1 MKHRFMDI
9 QRESHVA
16 EESST
21 PKPGCRAKP
30 MLRRGALVAL
40 FAIVSI
46 VSMPAQNTTA
56 DVVGTAT
63 DSSGAVV
70 SNATVLLTDVNTQDQ
85 HTATAGGAGE
95 YTFTLLK
102 PGTYSLTVT
111 APGFKT
117 FKIDS
122 FNVAAGDRAR
132 EDAHLTVGGTGETVT
147 VEAAPAQ
154 LHTDTSAII
163 TTVTEQATQE
173 LPTNGRNYIN
183 LVQVT
188 PGATEGLNNGLG
200 SGNRPDDRRQTSSVS
215 VNGQSDVINNQLM
228 DGMDNNERVIG
239 TIGVHPSV
247 DAIQEVSIQTNVYT
261 AEVGRTAGAAIN
273 VITKSG
279 TNTLHGTAYE
289 FFRNNVLNAYPFQF
303 GAGLPKPQYRQNQF
317 GGSLGGPIWKDHTF
331 FFADYEGLNIVRNL
345 NPTTTTVPTLFERQ
359 NPGNFSDNSVETFKT
374 VTKIDPVAQ
383 QYFNLFPLPTNNNV
397 VSGNY
402 IGTPRNTQFNKTAD
416 GRIDHR
422 LKNGDL
428 AFLRYT
434 YNATTTSIGGL
445 FPLVNT
451 TAAGAVSPGGN
462 LSSYAGPAQA
472 NAHQAQLNYI
482 HSFTP
487 AMLLELKAG
496 YTYLNNAQNPLNFG
510 KKINASFGQ
519 PNINVDARTSE
530 LSPVTVSQG
539 TASTLGAHPPI
550 VYHENTY
557 EYEGV
562 LSWIVGRQS
571 FKFGAG
577 VIRRQDGVTQ
587 TDSASG
593 TWTFTDYST
602 LMSGIW
608 NAAGRNE
615 ILYTPHNFTWEP
627 HFFVQD
633 DLHLTPKLT
642 INAGIRYDLFTPYTE
657 KNNILS
663 NFDAV
668 RGIIVVAGVN
678 ANSHG
683 GVQVDYHDV
692 APRLGFAYTPVE
704 KTVIRGGFG
713 MTFAPENMTSGAAVV
728 NQPFTATEGTYTQS
742 VNATTGAVTGSAP
755 AGYGLFG
762 QGLPIPPPNS
772 YTNPSG
778 AVTAAEDPRFR
789 ASYLEQFNLTVEREV
804 GGFVASLGYV
814 GELGRRLAY
823 YLSDYNSLAPE
834 SFVYANQNDTT
845 TNNPALSSAVDPNF
859 GVPYSSSYNFY
870 RRFHSTAPN
879 VTNIPYWTANGISNY
894 HAMQAQLRRRF
905 SKGLDLQ
912 VAYTF
917 SRLLD
922 DSEAISNDGG
932 SGFGSYQELI
942 KTIEYGNGNLD
953 VRHRATGTFNYL
965 LPFGQNLHG
974 IAGVL
979 GKGWQ
984 GNGVVVWAT
993 GMPFSVI
1000 NQYDRGGTRPGSTS
1014 ADRPNMIASPTAN
1027 TRSIHQWFNTNAFE
1041 FQKVGTVGTERR
1053 GQLFG
1058 PGLQRVDLSLFKT
1071 FDLYENFKLEF
1082 RTEAFNVLN
1091 TAQFVAPNATLS
1103 LTACPVGA
1111 TCSYPVAGFQP
1122 VSTFGTITSTANAYN
1137 PRIIQFAARLKF

>member
-1 MKHRFMDI
+1 MKYQSM
-9 QRESHVA
+9 QEGSHVVKGNRA
-16 EESST
+16 PE
-21 PKPGCRAKP
+21 PGCRTRHIFQRIAC
-30 MLRRGALVAL
+30 LAL
-40 FAIVSI
+40 FVAVSI
-46 VSMPAQNTTA
+46 VPVLAQNTTA

-63 DSSGAVV
+63 DASGAVL
-70 SNATVLLTDVNTQDQ
+70 SGATVVLTDVNTHDQ
-85 HTATAGGAGE
+85 HTATSGGAGE
-95 YTFTLLK
+95 FTFTLIK

-117 FKIDS
+117 FKVDS

-132 EDAHLTVGGTGETVT
+132 EDARLEVGSTGETVS
-147 VEAAPAQ
+147 VEAAPPQ

-173 LPTNGRNYIN
+173 LPLNGRNYIN

-215 VNGQSDVINNQLM
+215 VNGQSDVINNQLI

-247 DAIQEVSIQTNVYT
+247 DAIEEVSIQTNVYT

-273 VITKSG
+273 VLTKSG
-279 TNTLHGTAYE
+279 TNRVHGTAYE
-289 FFRNNVLNAYPFQF
+289 FFRNDVLNAYPYQF
-303 GAGLPKPQYRQNQF
+303 GAHLPKPAYKQNQF
-317 GGSLGGPIWKDHTF
+317 GGSLGGPIRRDKTF
-331 FFADYEGLNIVRNL
+331 FFADYEGLDIVRNL

-359 NPGNFSDNSVETFKT
+359 NPGNFSDNTSETFKT
-374 VTKIDPVAQ
+374 VSKIDSVAQ
-383 QYFNLFPLPTNNNV
+383 QYFNLFPLPTNNTLT
-397 VSGNY
+397 SGNY

-416 GRIDHR
+416 GRIDNR
-422 LKNGDL
+422 FGNGDL

-434 YNATTTSIGGL
+434 YNATTTGIGGL
-445 FPLVNT
+445 FPVVNT
-451 TAAGAVSPGGN
+451 AAAGAVSPGGN

-472 NAHQAQLNYI
+472 NAHQVQLNYV

-487 AMLLELKAG
+487 NMLLELKAG
-496 YTYLNNAQNPLNFG
+496 YTYLNNAQDPLNFG
-510 KKINASFGQ
+510 KKINALFGQ

-557 EYEGV
+557 EYEGI
-562 LSWIVGRQS
+562 LSWIFGKQS

-602 LMSGIW
+602 LLSGIW

-633 DLHLTPKLT
+633 DYHPTPKLT

-663 NFDAV
+663 NFDSI

-678 ANSHG
+678 TNGHG
-683 GVQVDYHDV
+683 GIQVDYTNV
-692 APRLGFAYTPVE
+692 APRFGFAYTPYE

-713 MTFAPENMTSGAAVV
+713 MTFAPENQTSGAAMV

-755 AGYGLFG
+755 AGYGAFA

-778 AVTAAEDPRFR
+778 AVTAAEYPHFR
-789 ASYLEQFNLTVEREV
+789 STYLEQFNLTVEHEF
-804 GGFVASLGYV
+804 GGFVGSLGYV
-814 GELGRRLAY
+814 GELGRRIAY
-823 YLSDYNSLAPE
+823 YLSDYNTLAPE
-834 SFVYANQNDTT
+834 SFIYANPNDLTT
-845 TNNPALSSAVDPNF
+845 SNPGLSSAIDPNF
-859 GVPYSSSYNFY
+859 NIPYSQSYNFY
-870 RRFHSTAPN
+870 RRYHSTAPN
-879 VTNIPYWTANGISNY
+879 VTGIPFWTSSGISNY
-894 HAMQAQLRRRF
+894 NAMQALLRRRF
-905 SKGLDLQ
+905 NKGLDLQ
-912 VAYTF
+912 VGYTF

-922 DSEAISNDGG
+922 DAEAVSNDGG
-932 SGFGSYQELI
+932 SGFGTYQEMI
-942 KTIEYGNGNLD
+942 PTIDYGNGNLD
-953 VRHRATGTFNYL
+953 VRHRVTGTFNYL

-974 IAGVL
+974 IAAVL

-984 GNGVVVWAT
+984 GNGLIVWST

-1000 NQYDRGGTRPGSTS
+1000 NQYDRTGTRPTATS
-1014 ADRPNMIASPTAN
+1014 ADRPNMLGSPKAAHRTIN
-1027 TRSIHQWFNTNAFE
+1027 SWFNINDFE
-1041 FQKVGTVGTERR
+1041 YQKLGTFGTERR

-1058 PGLQRVDLSLFKT
+1058 PGLQRVDLSVFKT
-1071 FDLYENFKLEF
+1071 FDLYEDFKLEF

-1091 TAQFVAPNATLS
+1091 TAQFVAPNATLQ
-1103 LTACPVGA
+1103 LNPCTTGC
-1111 TCSYPVAGFQP
+1111 TYPISGFQP
-1122 VSTFGTITSTANAYN
+1122 VSTFGEITSTANAYN